1 MAAAK
6 YRGVGFI
13 YLEIKQYFGNGFT
26 VYEKCLII
34 ICKMIYV
41 LGV

>member
-6 YRGVGFI
+6 YRGIGFI

-26 VYEKCLII
+26 AYGKYFII

-41 LGV
+41 LGL